1 MDVQVVLFA
10 LLDAYD
16 RNDRVAVA
24 EHLENLAEWNR
35 KGGFSPT
42 IDGAIGGSVD
52 HFIVRRV
59 IAEAGPTPEDL
70 GTALAEDEFT
80 PHYIHEAVET
90 WCEEDGC
97 ESSRAAW
104 EREPAKRIDLKA
116 GDHVLLPSDWLDDD
130 SAFEGELTEVAV
142 VQREFPPDV
151 ADGDLRYWIVTP
163 LFDDY
168 RETKLSANVLH
179 WGRIQWLAEN
189 QTMGS
194 GSHGAETFREGGGD
208 DG

>member
-10 LLDAYD
+10 LLDAMS
-16 RNDRVAVA
+16 RNDRVAVN
-24 EHLENLAEWNR
+24 EHLESLAEWNAS
-35 KGGFSPT
+35 GGFMPT
-42 IDGAIGGSVD
+42 IDRPSGQSVA
-52 HFIVRRV
+52 HFVVRRV

-80 PHYIHEAVET
+80 PHYIHPAVEV

-97 ESSRAAW
+97 LTARESW
-104 EREPAKRIDLKA
+104 EMEPAKRIDLKA
-116 GDHVLLPSDWLDDD
+116 GDHVLLPDDWLDDD

-151 ADGDLRYWIVTP
+151 ADGDLRYYVVTP

-168 RETKLSANVLH
+168 REVKLSENCLH

-189 QTMGS
+189 ATMGS
-194 GSHGAETFREGGGD
+194 GSHGAEEGGD
-208 DG
+208 DD